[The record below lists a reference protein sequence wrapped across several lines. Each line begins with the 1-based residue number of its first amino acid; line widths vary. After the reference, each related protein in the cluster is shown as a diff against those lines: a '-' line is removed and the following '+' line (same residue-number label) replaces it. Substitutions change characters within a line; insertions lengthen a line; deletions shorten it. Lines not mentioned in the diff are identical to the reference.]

1 MITYT
6 VLVDPTNENIK
17 QITALYRHEGW
28 WSKDADDPDLVRR
41 IIAGSHL
48 FMVATEDDTMVG
60 MGRAL
65 SDRSSDAYIQDVTVK
80 KEYRSRGIGTEIT
93 RELVKRLR
101 ADGIEWI
108 GLIAERGSHGFYS
121 RLGFDKLSDEAPNPG
136 TAKSGG
142 R

>member
-28 WSKDADDPDLVRR
+28 WSKDADDPGLVRG

-48 FMVATEDDTMVG
+48 FMIATEDDTMVG

-80 KEYRSRGIGTEIT
+80 KEYRSRGIGTEII

-121 RLGFDKLSDEAPNPG
+121 RLGFNKMSDSIPMLRIY
-136 TAKSGG
+136 S
-142 R
+142 

>member
-28 WSKDADDPDLVRR
+28 WSKDADDPDLVRG
-41 IIAGSHL
+41 IIAGSHV
-48 FMVATEDDTMVG
+48 FMIATEDDGMVG

-80 KEYRSRGIGTEIT
+80 KEYRSRGIGTEII

-121 RLGFDKLSDEAPNPG
+121 RLGFDKMSDSIPML
-136 TAKSGG
+136 KIYS
-142 R
+142 

>member
-6 VLVDPTNENIK
+6 VLVSPTNENIK

-28 WSKDADDPDLVRR
+28 WSKDADDHDLVRG

-48 FMVATEDDTMVG
+48 FMTATEDDLVVG

-80 KEYRSRGIGTEIT
+80 KEYRSRGIGTEII

-121 RLGFDKLSDEAPNPG
+121 RLGFNKMSNSIPMLRIYS
-136 TAKSGG
+136 
-142 R
+142 

>member
-1 MITYT
+1 MLTFT
-6 VLVDPTNENIK
+6 VLVEPTNDQVE

-28 WSKDADDPDLVRR
+28 WSKTADSPEQVKG

-48 FMVATEDDTMVG
+48 FMVARKGDVIVG

-80 KEYRSRGIGTEIT
+80 KEFRGNGIGSEIIRRLT
-93 RELVKRLR
+93 RQLR

-108 GLIAERGSHGFYS
+108 GLIAERGSHGFYA
-121 RLGFDKLSDEAPNPG
+121 RLGFKEMPNAMPMLR
-136 TAKSGG
+136 TES
-142 R
+142 

>member
-80 KEYRSRGIGTEIT
+80 KEYRSRGIGTEII

-121 RLGFDKLSDEAPNPG
+121 RLGFNKMSNSIPMLRIYS
-136 TAKSGG
+136 
-142 R
+142 